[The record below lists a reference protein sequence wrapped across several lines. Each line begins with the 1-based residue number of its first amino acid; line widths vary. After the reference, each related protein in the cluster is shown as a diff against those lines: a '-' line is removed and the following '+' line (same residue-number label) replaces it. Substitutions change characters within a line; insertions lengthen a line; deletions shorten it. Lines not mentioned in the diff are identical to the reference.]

1 MQHLFAQCKQMMGVT
16 DEEIESYRKEREHMD
31 EDLSDNNEAMDSAMK
46 EYIRLQEEIDNAKKK
61 LKLEQ
66 AI

>member
-1 MQHLFAQCKQMMGVT
+1 MMGVT
-16 DEEIESYRKEREHMD
+16 DEEIESYHKEREQMN
-31 EDLSDNNEAMDSAMK
+31 EGLSDNNEAMDSAMK
-46 EYIRLQEEIDNAKKK
+46 EYIQLQEEIDNAKKK

>member
-16 DEEIESYRKEREHMD
+16 DEEIESYRKEREQMN
-31 EDLSDNNEAMDSAMK
+31 EGLSDNNEAMDSAMK

>member
-1 MQHLFAQCKQMMGVT
+1 MFAQCKQMMGVT
-16 DEEIESYRKEREHMD
+16 DEEIESYHKEREQMN
-31 EDLSDNNEAMDSAMK
+31 EGLSDNNEAMDSAMK
-46 EYIRLQEEIDNAKKK
+46 EYIQLQEEIDNAKKK